1 MDKQLV
7 EDSLS
12 EQLRQR
18 LQAVHVHAEI
28 DSTNQEA
35 FRLLESKTA
44 GNHLILADA
53 QTAGRGR
60 RGRSWQSPAGGGL
73 YMSLLYHFSADSVQL
88 QGLSLVTALSVH
100 SVLSSLSSME
110 IKLKWPND
118 LLVGNKKLSG
128 ILLES
133 RIGDATLPII
143 IGIGINYA
151 LAEDVKAE
159 IDRPVV
165 ALDELNQSPPSR
177 EELAASLCSQI
188 VKNIDRYCDSG
199 FAPFQAHWN
208 ANDRYLE
215 ADVVIDSGNSRLIG
229 KSLGVD
235 AEGALILQTATG
247 EQLISGGE
255 IFPSLRDANEVN
267 DA

>member
-1 MDKQLV
+1 MEKHVV
-7 EDSLS
+7 EECLS
-12 EQLRQR
+12 EPVSQR

-35 FRLLESKTA
+35 FRLLEAKTA

-60 RGRSWQSPAGGGL
+60 RGRTWQSPAGGGL
-73 YMSLLYHFSADSVQL
+73 YMSLLYHFSADSAQL

-133 RIGDATLPII
+133 RIGDSTLPIV

-165 ALDELNQSPPSR
+165 ALNELNHSPPGR
-177 EELAASLCSQI
+177 EELAAAICSQLI
-188 VKNIDRYCDSG
+188 KNIDRYCAAG
-199 FAPFQAHWN
+199 FAPFQSNWN

-215 ADVVIDSGNSRLIG
+215 ADVVIDSGNNRLIG

-235 AEGALILQTATG
+235 AEGALILQTAAG

-255 IFPSLRDANEVN
+255 IFPSLREANGV
-267 DA
+267 